1 MTDLLSVDIF
11 QLTHSNHSLRLYC
24 MYSWNSKDDGGVVR
38 INRFVTGDISNRQF
52 ITSRYNDIEDVA
64 FLVSCQVNML
74 MVVCCGEK
82 VDDRLCVC
90 TGGIIEVKVLQVSN
104 QQELAGCKCE
114 VFEEIGKLLQKYWNV
129 WRLCFGLY
137 IVTIRNSSRPTLN
150 KQLRYS
156 IEV

>member
-1 MTDLLSVDIF
+1 MTDLLSADMF

-24 MYSWNSKDDGGVVR
+24 MCSWNRKDDGGVVR

-74 MVVCCGEK
+74 LVVCCGEK
-82 VDDRLCVC
+82 LDDRLCVC
-90 TGGIIEVKVLQVSN
+90 TGGIVEVKVQVSN
-104 QQELAGCKCE
+104 QQQLAGCKCE

-129 WRLCFGLY
+129 WRLCFWWRSVY
-137 IVTIRNSSRPTLN
+137 
-150 KQLRYS
+150 RYDS
-156 IEV
+156 Q